1 MFYLE
6 CKLGL
11 LLHVLVEHATLP
23 EHHIRRHQLAV
34 WGEDLGQGHDNDND
48 TDDDDDHLGVLDA
61 ELAGRVLD
69 GLGGAGGRAAAG
81 GRHVTSL
88 FCFLGVSQITLLNI
102 SLTYSSHLARR
113 RPSEIERNW
122 RERDGPGGGYSDKVV
137 QYENRGEK
145 KNENL
150 RNLTRN

>member
-6 CKLGL
+6 CQLGF
-11 LLHVLVEHATLP
+11 LLHVLVEHAALP

-69 GLGGAGGRAAAG
+69 CLGGARGRAAAS
-81 GRHVTSL
+81 GRHVTTLLS
-88 FCFLGVSQITLLNI
+88 FLGVSLITLLNI
-102 SLTYSSHLARR
+102 CLTCLSHLARR
-113 RPSEIERNW
+113 RPSELERNL
-122 RERDGPGGGYSDKVV
+122 RERDGPGEDILIKLCSMKIEGK
-137 QYENRGEK
+137 RK
-145 KNENL
+145 M
-150 RNLTRN
+150 RI